1 MKLKTL
7 IILIFAIFLTGCGF
21 KIVNQNYLNDYKLT
35 EVNIEGDNRI
45 SYLLKNKL
53 KIFKQTGSK
62 DLKIDITIN
71 KIKNINEKNIQ
82 NQITKY
88 GIMITVNVKFYIAEK
103 NLMDNFTIT
112 KSGVYSVNDRYSET
126 VNIEKRLVEN
136 MVNNI
141 NEQIL
146 RNLRTKLNDI

>member
-1 MKLKTL
+1 MKLKTF

-21 KIVNQNYLNDYKLT
+21 KVVNQNYLNDYKLN
-35 EVNIEGDNRI
+35 EINIAGDNRI

-53 KIFKQTGSK
+53 KIFKQNGSK

-88 GIMITVNVKFYIAEK
+88 EILIIVNVKFFVTEK
-103 NLMDNFTIT
+103 NLTDNFTIT

-126 VNIEKRLVEN
+126 VNNEKRLVKN

-141 NEQIL
+141 NEQIFK
-146 RNLRTKLNDI
+146 NLRIKLDDI